1 MMFAMTKNMGEKY
14 SPMYFLASLGGGGL
28 TVSFFMY
35 LMFMTPHKST
45 PVPTFESII
54 QVFQSGNIWQMV
66 MTVAALAGIIFF
78 AVLHYRTLIWNIG
91 EYKQFK
97 KTEAFNTLVKG
108 NGEVQL
114 MALPLT
120 YAMSVN
126 VAFILGAL
134 FVPGLWSVVEYL
146 FPAALIA
153 FGVIGI
159 YALRIFGDFFGRI
172 LSSGGF
178 DCSKNNSLS
187 QMLAVFAFA
196 MVGVGFSA
204 GGAMSHTIVTSGI
217 GIIFAILFFTIA
229 VLLGFVSMVL
239 GFRAM
244 LENGVDR
251 DAAVSLWIVIPII
264 TVLGIGIYR
273 IIMGLHHNFDMPTS
287 APGAL
292 VLFSILGSIQ
302 VMFGLLGYRVMKDTE
317 YFNRFI
323 HGDDKHA
330 VSYAL
335 ICPGVAGTV
344 MAFFFLHKGLVA
356 TGIVSMFSVP
366 YFILLVPV
374 VYLQYKTITVLLRLN
389 GKMLTG
395 KPMPVLNPAT

>member
-1 MMFAMTKNMGEKY
+1 MFTITKNMGEKF
-14 SPMYFLASLGGGGL
+14 SPMYFLASLGAGGL

-35 LMFMTPHKST
+35 LMFMTPHKDT
-45 PVPTFESII
+45 PVPTFGSLLE
-54 QVFQSGNIWQMV
+54 VFQSGNVVQMLMV
-66 MTVAALAGIIFF
+66 VAALVGIIFF
-78 AVLHYRTLIWNIG
+78 ATLHYRLLAWNIS

-97 KTEAFNTLVKG
+97 QTDSFQTLLKG

-114 MALPLT
+114 MAIPLT

-134 FVPGLWSVVEYL
+134 FVPGLWTIVEYM
-146 FPAALIA
+146 FPLALLAFAAI
-153 FGVIGI
+153 GV

-172 LSSGGF
+172 LTSGGF

-204 GGAMSHTIVTSGI
+204 GGAMSHTVVTSGI

-229 VLLGFVSMVL
+229 VLLALISLVL
-239 GFRAM
+239 GFRSM

-264 TVLGIGIYR
+264 TVLGIGFYR

-292 VLFSILGSIQ
+292 VLFTILGSIQ

-317 YFNRFI
+317 YFKRFI

-356 TGIVSMFSVP
+356 TGIVSMFSAP

-374 VYLQYKTITVLLRLN
+374 VYLQYKTISVLLRLN
-389 GKMLTG
+389 NKMLTG
-395 KPMPVLNPAT
+395 KPAPVLKPAT

>member
-1 MMFAMTKNMGEKY
+1 MFTTNKNLGEKY
-14 SPMYFLASLGGGGL
+14 SPMYFLAALGSGGL

-35 LMFMTPHKST
+35 LMFMTPHEDT
-45 PVPTFESII
+45 PVPTFGSLI
-54 QVFQSGNIWQMV
+54 QVFQSGNIFQTA
-66 MTVAALAGIIFF
+66 MTVAALVGIIFF
-78 AVLHYRTLIWNIG
+78 SVLHYRLLTWNIS

-97 KTEAFNTLVKG
+97 PTNAFQKLIKS

-114 MALPLT
+114 MAIPLT

-134 FVPGLWSVVEYL
+134 FVPGLWTIVEYM

-153 FGVIGI
+153 FAAIGVYSLKI
-159 YALRIFGDFFGRI
+159 YGEFFRRI
-172 LSSGGF
+172 LTTGDF

-204 GGAMSHTIVTSGI
+204 GGAMSQTAVTSGV
-217 GIIFAILFFTIA
+217 GIIFAIFFFTITI
-229 VLLGFVSMVL
+229 VLGLISLVL
-239 GFRAM
+239 GFQAM
-244 LENGVDR
+244 LEHGVDR
-251 DAAVSLWIVIPII
+251 DTAVSLWIVIPII
-264 TVLGIGIYR
+264 TVLGIGLYR
-273 IIMGLHHNFDMPTS
+273 ITMGLHHNFDLPVS
-287 APGAL
+287 AAGSL
-292 VLFSILGSIQ
+292 ILFSILGSIQ
-302 VMFGLLGYRVMKDTE
+302 VMFGLLGYSVMKDTD
-317 YFNRFI
+317 YFKRFI

-356 TGIVSMFSVP
+356 TGIVSLFSVP
-366 YFILLVPV
+366 YFILLVPI
-374 VYLQYKTITVLLRLN
+374 VYLQYITIKVLLRLN
-389 GKMLTG
+389 DKMLTG
-395 KPMPVLNPAT
+395 KPTPVLKPAT

>member
-1 MMFAMTKNMGEKY
+1 MFTITKNLGEKY
-14 SPMYFLASLGGGGL
+14 SPMYFLAALGGGGL

-35 LMFMTPHKST
+35 LMFMTPHKDT
-45 PVPTFESII
+45 PVPTFGSLLQTIG
-54 QVFQSGNIWQMV
+54 SGNLLQSAMI
-66 MTVAALAGIIFF
+66 VAALLGIIFF
-78 AVLHYRTLIWNIG
+78 AVLHYRLLAWNIS

-97 KTEAFNTLVKG
+97 QTDAFQKLVKS

-114 MALPLT
+114 MAIPLT

-134 FVPGLWSVVEYL
+134 FVPGLWIIVEYM
-146 FPAALIA
+146 FPAALLA
-153 FGVIGI
+153 FAAIGV
-159 YALRIFGDFFGRI
+159 YALKIYGKFFRRI
-172 LSSGGF
+172 LTSGDF

-204 GGAMSHTIVTSGI
+204 GGAMSHTTVTSGI
-217 GIIFAILFFTIA
+217 GIIFAIFFFTITI
-229 VLLGFVSMVL
+229 VLGLISLVL

-244 LENGVDR
+244 LEHGVDR

-264 TVLGIGIYR
+264 TVLGIGLYR
-273 IIMGLHHNFDMPTS
+273 ITMGLHHNFEMPTS
-287 APGAL
+287 AAGAL

-302 VMFGLLGYRVMKDTE
+302 VMFGLLGYSVMKDTE
-317 YFNRFI
+317 YFKRFI

-335 ICPGVAGTV
+335 ICPGVAGSV

-356 TGIVSMFSVP
+356 TGIVSMYSVP
-366 YFILLVPV
+366 YFILLVPI
-374 VYLQYKTITVLLRLN
+374 VYLQYITIKVLLRLN
-389 GKMLTG
+389 DKMLTG
-395 KPMPVLNPAT
+395 KPTPVLNPAV

>member
-1 MMFAMTKNMGEKY
+1 MFTITKKLGEQY
-14 SPMYFLASLGGGGL
+14 SPMYFLASLGAGGL

-45 PVPTFESII
+45 PVPTFESLM
-54 QVFQSGNIWQMV
+54 QVFQGDNIGMIIMSAV
-66 MTVAALAGIIFF
+66 AIIGIIVFAALHFR
-78 AVLHYRTLIWNIG
+78 VLAWNIG
-91 EYKQFK
+91 EYKRFK
-97 KTEAFNTLVKG
+97 QTNAFKNMVTG

-114 MALPLT
+114 MAIPLT

-134 FVPGLWSVVEYL
+134 FVPSLWSIVEYL
-146 FPAALIA
+146 FPAALVA
-153 FGVIGI
+153 FAMIGVYGLKI
-159 YALRIFGDFFGRI
+159 YGDFFGR
-172 LSSGGF
+172 LLTTGGF

-187 QMLAVFAFA
+187 QMLAVFAFV
-196 MVGVGFSA
+196 MIGVGFSA
-204 GGAMSHTIVTSGI
+204 SGAMSHTTVTSGI

-229 VLLGFVSMVL
+229 TLLGIISLVL

-244 LENGVDR
+244 LEHGIDR

-264 TVLGIGIYR
+264 TVLGIGLYR
-273 IIMGLHHNFDMPTS
+273 IIMGLHHNFEMPTS

-292 VLFSILGSIQ
+292 ALFSVLASIQ

-317 YFNRFI
+317 YFKRFI

-335 ICPGVAGTV
+335 ICPGVASTV

-356 TGIVSMFSVP
+356 NGIVIAYSAP
-366 YFILLVPV
+366 YFILLLPIIYV
-374 VYLQYKTITVLLRLN
+374 QYKTIQVLLRLN

-395 KPMPVLNPAT
+395 KPTPVLKPAA